1 MKKNEIIE
9 KRPNKRYRRASHFS
23 PDGSRKYGE
32 DVMSDPIIN
41 NRVMSGSYEASL
53 ITNSD
58 QETSVI
64 MD

>member
-23 PDGSRKYGE
+23 PD
-32 DVMSDPIIN
+32 VMSDPIIN
-41 NRVMSGSYEASL
+41 NHVMSGSYEASI